1 MRGRSRKQK
10 ESTKRFKNR
19 WQRPVPYYPTKVE
32 TIEQFLA
39 RGGKIRRIEPPDV
52 AVGSPLASLGEL
64 VGKR

>member
-19 WQRPVPYYPTKVE
+19 WQRPVPYDPTKVE

-52 AVGSPLASLGEL
+52 PVGSPLASLGEL